1 MHANVSPRSLYG
13 HIRSVNLQAFVF
25 CAIQLC
31 HMHYLSKHH
40 YNTKSMESFSS
51 KLRYDSY
58 IPLPRVH
65 DLRHSHVSLLIEM
78 GFNIIVI
85 SKRVGHKDVSVTLDT
100 YGHLYPGKDKEVALG
115 LHSANANGLVS
126 GQGTMEAQLYS
137 LMTEIK
143 SSLPAIST
151 TYENDDV
158 IVWDCKTKRKNIIS
172 FQDLPPMLTLKPD
185 PEAAYETI
193 INEGYLELTPD
204 TILCFSKRGM
214 PTQYL

>member
-1 MHANVSPRSLYG
+1 
-13 HIRSVNLQAFVF
+13 
-25 CAIQLC
+25 
-31 HMHYLSKHH
+31 
-40 YNTKSMESFSS
+40 
-51 KLRYDSY
+51 
-58 IPLPRVH
+58 
-65 DLRHSHVSLLIEM
+65 
-78 GFNIIVI
+78 
-85 SKRVGHKDVSVTLDT
+85 
-100 YGHLYPGKDKEVALG
+100 
-115 LHSANANGLVS
+115 
-126 GQGTMEAQLYS
+126 MEAQLYS

-158 IVWDCKTKRKNIIS
+158 IVWDCRTKRKNIIS
-172 FQDLPPMLTLKPD
+172 FQDLPTMLTLKPD